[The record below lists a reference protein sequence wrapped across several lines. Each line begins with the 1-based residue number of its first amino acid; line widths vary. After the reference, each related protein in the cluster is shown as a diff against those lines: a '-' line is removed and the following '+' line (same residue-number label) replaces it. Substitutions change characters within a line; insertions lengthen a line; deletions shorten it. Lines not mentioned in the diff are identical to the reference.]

1 MVAISQLI
9 LLAVSATAS
18 VIPRD
23 AATVQADLKT
33 INTDTT
39 TLTSKVQAY
48 NGGAANAL
56 PIQSAENQLEK
67 DLKSANTDAGNSA
80 VVSATDAQSIID
92 YINNT
97 LEPNIAKSIQALEAK
112 KSNFQTDGLAGTVLT
127 DLKNIKNET
136 DTLGATLKTKTP
148 AAKQSAAQAALDKI
162 DNDLQ
167 GGINYF
173 S

>member
-18 VIPRD
+18 VLPRD

-33 INTDTT
+33 INSDTT
-39 TLTSKVQAY
+39 TLTQKVQAY
-48 NGGAANAL
+48 NGGVSNAL

-112 KSNFQTDGLAGTVLT
+112 KSNFQADGLSGTVLS

-136 DTLGATLKTKTP
+136 DTLGASLKAKTP
-148 AAKQSAAQAALDKI
+148 SSKQSAAQAALNKI